1 MAVQDVLQT
10 ISETLRSSATV
21 QKVYGDPV
29 SVEGKTIIPVA
40 KMRYGFGAGK
50 GGKKRKTG
58 SETEDTQASQ
68 DNNGGGG
75 GGVVVVPVGYIEVS
89 DKSSEY
95 VPINGS
101 RKIIGFLA
109 GGFFLGM
116 LIPLLL
122 KKTIW
127 QK

>member
-1 MAVQDVLQT
+1 MAVQDVLQS

-21 QKVYGDPV
+21 QKIYGEPV

-40 KMRYGFGAGK
+40 KLRYGFGAGR
-50 GGKKRKTG
+50 GGKKKKTG
-58 SETEDTQASQ
+58 EPEDTQAPQ
-68 DNNGGGG
+68 DNSSGG
-75 GGVVVVPVGYIEVS
+75 GGVVVVPVGYIEIS

-109 GGFFLGM
+109 GGFLLGM

-122 KKTIW
+122 KKKIW

>member
-1 MAVQDVLQT
+1 MAVQDVLQS

-40 KMRYGFGAGK
+40 KLRYGFGAGR
-50 GGKKRKTG
+50 GSKKKKTG
-58 SETEDTQASQ
+58 EPEDNQASQ
-68 DNNGGGG
+68 DNSGGGG
-75 GGVVVVPVGYIEVS
+75 GGVVVVPVGYIEVN

-95 VPINGS
+95 IPINGS
-101 RKIIGFLA
+101 RKLIGFLA
-109 GGFFLGM
+109 GGFLLGM